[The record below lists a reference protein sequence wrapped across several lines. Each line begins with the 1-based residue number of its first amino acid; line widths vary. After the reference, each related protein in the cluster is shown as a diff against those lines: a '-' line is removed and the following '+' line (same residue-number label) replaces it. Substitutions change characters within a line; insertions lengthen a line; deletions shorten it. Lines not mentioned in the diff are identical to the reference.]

1 MPDELSKMI
10 RVPTTLVEAVRE
22 LSRLHRQGRTKAIL
36 DGVQRLVTAIDS
48 ETDMDIDSVSQLI
61 SRLTERVDRLEAQ
74 TADSETDIDI
84 ASNALAISH
93 LTERLQKVESDINSI
108 AVVLSD
114 LNVRLSDLEGVGDV
128 GYATNR
134 IAQLEALDDI
144 EFDSESTVDLL
155 DQDDI
160 SVDREATAEPE
171 SPSQPP
177 DPLSQSALAKRLGCS
192 DKAIEKHRKQG
203 DKEKFAAWSRDRDPD
218 GLAWTWE
225 GSGGRGQPFRFVSID

>member
-1 MPDELSKMI
+1 MI
-10 RVPTTLVEAVRE
+10 RVPTPLVEAVRE

-36 DGVQRLVTAIDS
+36 DGLQRLVRAIDS
-48 ETDMDIDSVSQLI
+48 ETDMDIDNVSELI
-61 SRLTERVDRLEAQ
+61 SRLAERVDSLEAQ
-74 TADSETDIDI
+74 TGASENDIDI
-84 ASNALAISH
+84 ASNALAISD

-134 IAQLEALDDI
+134 IAELEALDDI
-144 EFDSESTVDLL
+144 EFDNEATAERLAQNDV
-155 DQDDI
+155 
-160 SVDREATAEPE
+160 SVDREATAQPE
-171 SPSQPP
+171 FPPQPP
-177 DPLSQSALAKRLGCS
+177 EPLSQSALAKRLGCS
-192 DKAIEKHRKQG
+192 DKAIEKQRKQG

>member
-10 RVPTTLVEAVRE
+10 RVPTPLVEAVRE
-22 LSRLHRQGRTKAIL
+22 LSRLHQQGRTKAIL

-48 ETDMDIDSVSQLI
+48 ETDMDIDNVSQLI
-61 SRLTERVDRLEAQ
+61 SRLTERVDKLEAQ

-93 LTERLQKVESDINSI
+93 LTERLQKMESDINSI

-114 LNVRLSDLEGVGDV
+114 LSVRVSDMEGVGDV

-134 IAQLEALDDI
+134 IAELEALDDI
-144 EFDSESTVDLL
+144 GFDSESTVDLL

-160 SVDREATAEPE
+160 SVDREAIAQPE
-171 SPSQPP
+171 FPRQPP
-177 DPLSQSALAKRLGCS
+177 EPLSQSALAKRLGCS

-203 DKEKFAAWSRDRDPD
+203 DKENFAAWSRDRDPD
-218 GLAWTWE
+218 GFAWTWE

>member
-1 MPDELSKMI
+1 
-10 RVPTTLVEAVRE
+10 
-22 LSRLHRQGRTKAIL
+22 
-36 DGVQRLVTAIDS
+36 
-48 ETDMDIDSVSQLI
+48 
-61 SRLTERVDRLEAQ
+61 LEAQ

-93 LTERLQKVESDINSI
+93 LTERLQKMESDINSI
-108 AVVLSD
+108 AVVLLD
-114 LNVRLSDLEGVGDV
+114 LSVRLSDMEGVGDV

-134 IAQLEALDDI
+134 IAELEALDDI
-144 EFDSESTVDLL
+144 KFDSESTMELL

-160 SVDREATAEPE
+160 SVAREAIAQPE
-171 SPSQPP
+171 FPRQPP
-177 DPLSQSALAKRLGCS
+177 DPLSQSALALGLGCS

>member
-1 MPDELSKMI
+1 MPDDLSKMI
-10 RVPTTLVEAVRE
+10 RVPTPLVEAVRD

-48 ETDMDIDSVSQLI
+48 ETVMDIDSVSQLI
-61 SRLTERVDRLEAQ
+61 SRVTERVDRLEAQ

-93 LTERLQKVESDINSI
+93 LSDRLQKMESDINSI
-108 AVVLSD
+108 AILLSD
-114 LNVRLSDLEGVGDV
+114 LSVRLSDLEGVGDV

-134 IAQLEALDDI
+134 IAELEALDDI
-144 EFDSESTVDLL
+144 ELSSEATAERL

-171 SPSQPP
+171 SPPQPP

-203 DKEKFAAWSRDRDPD
+203 DKENFAAWSRDRDPD